1 MTLLEFL
8 LLAPVSLFVIVSPLS
23 TAPLF
28 LAMTEDNTPQ
38 ERTRQART
46 ACILA
51 GCVLLVFALLGRLIF
66 QALGITI
73 EAFQVAGGIIL
84 FVIALE
90 MVHSSEFG
98 RKKLSREEQEMA
110 SEKDDVAVTPMGV
123 PLIAGPG
130 SISTTILLQS
140 QAETLYQYL
149 VLLGSIILVM
159 GVAYGIFHLAS
170 YGGRWLSP
178 ILQRVVRRLMGLLL
192 AAVAVQ
198 FVLNGLSNI
207 GALPSL
213 NGH

>member
-1 MTLLEFL
+1 MSTLEFL

-38 ERTRQART
+38 ERVRQARV

-51 GCVLLVFALLGRLIF
+51 ASVLVAFAVLGRFIF
-66 QALGITI
+66 QGLGITI

-84 FVIALE
+84 FMIALE
-90 MVHSSEFG
+90 MVHSSEFA
-98 RKKLSREEQEMA
+98 RKKLSVEEREFA
-110 SEKDDVAVTPMGV
+110 SEKDDVGITPLGV

-140 QAETLYQYL
+140 QAQGLIQHL
-149 VLLGSIILVM
+149 ILIGSILVVM
-159 GVAYGIFHLAS
+159 VVAYGFFHLAS

-198 FVLNGLSNI
+198 FVVNALISFGVI
-207 GALPSL
+207 GT
-213 NGH
+213 GR